1 MVSEISSGVFWKAA
15 AITLVIFLVGISAGW
30 FLDEQRISEVRGQLD
45 ELKIQADEARVAL
58 AYYNAFKDDPA
69 FCSYFPIQLNSQ
81 IDKVGAIGENLEKLR
96 AANRL
101 DSGFFSLK
109 RQFVLYS
116 AELWLSAVTLNKQC
130 ALDTKT
136 VLYFYPDQQACA
148 DCFLQ
153 SQELLALKKQ
163 CPNTLVFA
171 LPTNLNVTAVDI
183 LLRQYGI
190 AKTPSIVV
198 NGKEKFDYVVKKA
211 ELERIA
217 C

>member
-30 FLDEQRISEVRGQLD
+30 FLDEQRISEV
-45 ELKIQADEARVAL
+45 
-58 AYYNAFKDDPA
+58 
-69 FCSYFPIQLNSQ
+69 SQ

-198 NGKEKFDYVVKKA
+198 NGKEKFDYVVKKT